1 MRTDHDDLFFRIA
14 LPKVQIHQQFYLRKI
29 YRTVVGNSGSEADE
43 VIRTDDRVCLENRF
57 FLPHPFYF
65 LIIIGNLAL
74 GYNAVRALH
83 FDKAFPVYNP
93 DRVFVV
99 AIALENIKLV
109 RLFLQADIRNL
120 RSEILLR
127 ELLRFRI
134 IAFLQKIRS
143 LYLRGA
149 GGNRGDLS
157 GLGVDFNMYFNCIAS
172 VASFFRSRISS
183 CVGFG
188 MTRSTTSRTID
199 SATPMEKMTSAFSGM
214 LYGRSIFFAQY
225 GTREAAPADSTARL
239 RKRFIV
245 RRGCRGLRRSSRKS
259 PGAFPVCG
267 KYRQNLYNASL

>member
-1 MRTDHDDLFFRIA
+1 MHQLHSLSVCQLSVNRISGESIRPPVIRSYSRQILQHIIQPADFVMRFFIGGTALFAEQSVRDWFERFYDFFSGHVLSHVIERTGHDDLFFRIA
-14 LPKVQIHQQFYLRKI
+14 VPKVQIHQQFYLRKI

-65 LIIIGNLAL
+65 LIIVGNLAL

-120 RSEILLR
+120 RPEILLR

-134 IAFLQKIRS
+134 IAFLQKICGFN
-143 LYLRGA
+143 LRGA
-149 GGNRGDLS
+149 GGNCSDLTF
-157 GLGVDFNMYFNCIAS
+157 LGVDFNMYFNCI
-172 VASFFRSRISS
+172 R
-183 CVGFG
+183 
-188 MTRSTTSRTID
+188 
-199 SATPMEKMTSAFSGM
+199 
-214 LYGRSIFFAQY
+214 
-225 GTREAAPADSTARL
+225 
-239 RKRFIV
+239 
-245 RRGCRGLRRSSRKS
+245 
-259 PGAFPVCG
+259 
-267 KYRQNLYNASL
+267 